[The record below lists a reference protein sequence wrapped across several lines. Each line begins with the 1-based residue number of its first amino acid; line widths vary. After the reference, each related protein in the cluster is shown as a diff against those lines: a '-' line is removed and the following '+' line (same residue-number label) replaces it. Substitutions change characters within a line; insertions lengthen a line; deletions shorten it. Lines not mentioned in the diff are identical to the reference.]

1 MKNNSLTSLS
11 NSELMKKYDTLR
23 TIQWVVIGVF
33 TVILL
38 GWVFG
43 GYWADNL
50 AIFIIQVVMAF
61 TIIFLMQIPL
71 NNYRKE
77 IVSRSSLANDHG

>member
-11 NSELMKKYDTLR
+11 NSELIKKYDTLR
-23 TIQWVVIGVF
+23 TIQWVIIGVF

-38 GWVFG
+38 GWVFL
-43 GYWADNL
+43 GYWAENL
-50 AIFIIQVVMAF
+50 PVFIIQVVIAF

-71 NNYRKE
+71 IKYRKE
-77 IVSRSSLANDHG
+77 IISRSSVANDHG